1 MLKRFVSII
10 LFFVLSAGVA
20 IADDWVVSKMR
31 GGVFVFKAGEW
42 VLLKRGEVISDDSAI
57 QTSKHAR
64 VILTR
69 GKESISVA
77 ADTRIRIA
85 DKNGAKRTVVSQDF
99 GEITVDVEKR
109 NVQHFEVRTPI
120 LAAVVKGTRF
130 VVKARGAEASID
142 VQRGRVEA
150 RDDRAGMK
158 VDVMP
163 RQSVELDKR
172 DNPVLTV
179 EGRGEKE
186 PIRSTKNNKPL
197 SVKQIITQAA
207 RAHPA
212 TPVDIEEVAKIAEQQ
227 GQSVSKSDLEFAAK
241 IALKAA
247 KRSGNAAL
255 VAKAMAQ
262 TNAVNSID
270 APTTNAGVDVKAVKA
285 QSKAAEAQAKAAKK
299 QAEEALKEAKKSG
312 DQAAIAAAAQAV
324 QEATESEKAVKEEN
338 KEAEN
343 AAKEA
348 EKAAKEAAEAA
359 EKAAEAALQAKSDA
373 DKAAEEA
380 AKAAEEAAKKQ
391 AEAAEKA
398 AKEAAEAEKK
408 AQEEAEK
415 AAKQAAEEA
424 EKAAKEAE
432 KEKDK
437 GVVGTVVDTA
447 SGLLGG

>member
-10 LFFVLSAGVA
+10 LFFALSAGVA

-42 VLLKRGEVISDDSAI
+42 VLLKRGDVISDDSAI
-57 QTSKHAR
+57 QTAKHAR

-109 NVQHFEVRTPI
+109 NVQHFEVRSPL
-120 LAAVVKGTRF
+120 LAAVVKGTKFTVR
-130 VVKARGAEASID
+130 ARGAEASID

-158 VDVMP
+158 VDVKP
-163 RQSVELDKR
+163 RQSVEIDKR

-186 PIRSTKNNKPL
+186 PIRSTKDNKPL
-197 SVKQIITQAA
+197 SVKQIIEQAA

-212 TPVDIEEVAKIAEQQ
+212 TPVDVNKVVKIAEQQ
-227 GQSVSKSDLEFAAK
+227 RQGVSKSDLEFAAK
-241 IALKAA
+241 AELKAA
-247 KRSGNAAL
+247 KKSGNAAL
-255 VAKAMAQ
+255 VAKAQAQ
-262 TNAVNSID
+262 VNAVNNID
-270 APTTNAGVDVKAVKA
+270 TPTTNSGVDVKAVKA
-285 QSKAAEAQAKAAKK
+285 QSKAAEAQAKAEKK

-312 DQAAIAAAAQAV
+312 DQAAIAAAEQAV
-324 QEATESEKAVKEEN
+324 QEAKENEKAVKEEN

-359 EKAAEAALQAKSDA
+359 EKAAKEAAE
-373 DKAAEEA
+373 AAERA
-380 AKAAEEAAKKQ
+380 AKEQ
-391 AEAAEKA
+391 AEAEKKAQEEAEKA

-415 AAKQAAEEA
+415 AAKEAAEEA